1 MFRVD
6 CRSMT
11 KPSEP
16 WIATPHLR
24 PDYRGPVGRAYV
36 PFRDPALSAPMI
48 ATLEGLATKSAD
60 AIAIDA
66 PGEALSYRS
75 LWQAVCRLRSQI
87 ESIAETN
94 ASIAILLPI
103 GAAYVV
109 AVFAVLASRR
119 IGLLLD
125 QRFPD
130 DRNAAIA
137 AVAGVDVVLAASEL
151 GDAWVWRNVA
161 TVNSAAA
168 FDQAVAAVAPRDA
181 LALDEPAFILC
192 TSGSTGLPKAIV
204 HSQRTMLHWARTVAD
219 AMHLTPE
226 DRVLSV
232 SSPSNLGGFVAL
244 LACALTG
251 ASMQMLDVASLG
263 LGALINVLETRPV
276 TILRAAP
283 SFLRSLARVPGAA
296 AAMARL
302 RLLQLFGEP
311 LWKADLAELRRI
323 LPAGCLIRSTYGSTE
338 ASGLSWFAGDPDD
351 YDPLRVATGI
361 LMPDTTALV
370 VADDGHPCPPGE
382 AGELVIRSKY
392 NALGEWREGRILGGM
407 FEPAAPDDSSRT
419 YRTGDIARF
428 HPDGVFVVLG
438 RKDRMLKINGQR
450 VEPGEVEAALRRSP
464 EVAEAAVLPYD
475 LAGATRL
482 VAFAI
487 PAANAGPDLANRLKA
502 DLQSVLPRFMT
513 PSRILL
519 LSGMPRLP
527 GGKVD
532 AQRLLALADE
542 SASSGLARFSVLD
555 ERSD

>member
-1 MFRVD
+1 
-6 CRSMT
+6 MT
-11 KPSEP
+11 KPSQP

-24 PDYRGPVGRAYV
+24 PDYRGPVNRAYV
-36 PFRDPALSAPMI
+36 SFPDPALSAPMI
-48 ATLEGLATKSAD
+48 ATLEGLATKNPH
-60 AIAIDA
+60 AIAVDA

-75 LWQAVCRLRSQI
+75 LWQAVCRLRSRI
-87 ESIAETN
+87 ETIAET
-94 ASIAILLPI
+94 STPIAILLPT
-103 GAAYVV
+103 GTAYVV

-125 QRFPD
+125 QRYPD

-137 AVAGVDVVLAASEL
+137 AAAGVDVVLAASEL
-151 GDAWVWRNVA
+151 RDACAWRDVA
-161 TVNSAAA
+161 TITSATA
-168 FDQAVAAVAPRDA
+168 FDQAVAADTPGHEA

-204 HSQRTMLHWARTVAD
+204 HSQRTMLHWVRTVAD
-219 AMHLTPE
+219 AMHLTPD

-244 LACALTG
+244 VACALTG
-251 ASMQMLDVASLG
+251 ASMQMLDVASSG
-263 LGALINVLETRPV
+263 LGALVNVLETRPV

-311 LWKADLAELRRI
+311 LWKADFAELRKI

-361 LMPDTTALV
+361 LMPDTAALV

-382 AGELVIRSKY
+382 AGELVIRSRY
-392 NALGEWREGRILGGM
+392 NALGEWREGRILGEM
-407 FEPAAPDDSSRT
+407 FEPAVSDDSIRT

-428 HPDGVFVVLG
+428 HRDGVFVVLG

-464 EVAEAAVLPYD
+464 EVAEVEVLPYD

-482 VAFAI
+482 VAFAV
-487 PAANAGPDLANRLKA
+487 PAANAAPDLANRLKA
-502 DLQSVLPRFMT
+502 CLQTVLPRFMI

-519 LSGMPRLP
+519 LSAMPRLP

-532 AQRLLALADE
+532 GQRLLAVAG
-542 SASSGLARFSVLD
+542 SSVPRERFANNP
-555 ERSD
+555 

>member
-1 MFRVD
+1 MRPR
-6 CRSMT
+6 RSP
-11 KPSEP
+11 KASEP

-24 PDYRGPVGRAYV
+24 PDYRGPVSRAYV
-36 PFRDPALSAPMI
+36 SFPDPALSAPMI
-48 ATLEGLATKSAD
+48 ATLEGLATKNPG
-60 AIAIDA
+60 AIAVEA
-66 PGEALSYRS
+66 PGEALSYHS
-75 LWQAVCRLRSQI
+75 LWQAVCRLRSRI
-87 ESIAETN
+87 ETIAEANTP
-94 ASIAILLPI
+94 IAILLPT

-109 AVFAVLASRR
+109 AVFAILASRR

-125 QRFPD
+125 QRYPD

-137 AVAGVDVVLAASEL
+137 AAAGVDLVLADSEL
-151 GDAWVWRNVA
+151 GDACAWRNVA
-161 TVNSAAA
+161 TVASASA
-168 FDQAVAAVAPRDA
+168 FDQSVAADAPADEV
-181 LALDEPAFILC
+181 LAIDEPAFILC

-204 HSQRTMLHWARTVAD
+204 HSQRTMLHWVRTVAD
-219 AMHLTPE
+219 AMHLTPD

-244 LACALTG
+244 VACALTG

-263 LGALINVLETRPV
+263 LGALVNVLETRPV

-283 SFLRSLARVPGAA
+283 SFLRSLARVPGAKA
-296 AAMARL
+296 ALARL

-311 LWKADLAELRRI
+311 LWKADLAELRKI

-370 VADDGHPCPPGE
+370 VADDGQPCPPGE
-382 AGELVIRSKY
+382 AGELVIRSRY
-392 NALGEWREGRILGGM
+392 NALGEWREGRILRGM
-407 FEPAAPDDSSRT
+407 FEPAARDDSTRT

-428 HPDGVFVVLG
+428 HRDGVFVVLG

-450 VEPGEVEAALRRSP
+450 VEPGEIEAALRRSP
-464 EVAEAAVLPYD
+464 EVAEAEVLPYD

-482 VAFAI
+482 VAFVV
-487 PAANAGPDLANRLKA
+487 PAANAAPDLANRLKA
-502 DLQSVLPRFMT
+502 ALQTVLPRFMI
-513 PSRILL
+513 PSRILV
-519 LSGMPRLP
+519 LSAMPRLP

-532 AQRLLALADE
+532 GQRLLALTDE
-542 SASSGLARFSVLD
+542 SASSAPQS
-555 ERSD
+555 

>member
-370 VADDGHPCPPGE
+370 VADDGRPCPPGE

-464 EVAEAAVLPYD
+464 EVAEAEVLPYD